1 MFISLEGIDGSGPFG
16 PAERPMGGYTSLPEA
31 WRGTPDVAAQWVER
45 ALAHVSTLP
54 PKVKK
59 PKAPRK

>member
-1 MFISLEGIDGSGPFG
+1 
-16 PAERPMGGYTSLPEA
+16 MGGYTSLPGA
-31 WRGTPDVAAQWVER
+31 WRTTPEVAAQWVER

-59 PKAPRK
+59 PKAPRR

>member
-1 MFISLEGIDGSGPFG
+1 
-16 PAERPMGGYTSLPEA
+16 MGGYTSLPGA
-31 WRGTPDVAAQWVER
+31 WRTAPEVAAQWVER
-45 ALAHVSTLP
+45 ALTHVSTLP

>member
-1 MFISLEGIDGSGPFG
+1 
-16 PAERPMGGYTSLPEA
+16 
-31 WRGTPDVAAQWVER
+31 VAAQWVER
-45 ALAHVSTLP
+45 ALAHVSAMP